1 MTKIAHVALILMVLS
16 GCDDTS
22 SREGPIPADVTY
34 TIINQSSMLNIKKS
48 LDIRLNKKVSEGAL
62 KTIALAL
69 RESDLKSY
77 ERTFIVYYLADM
89 EVGAVGWAT
98 SHFNPDLK
106 IRILGLTVEQEQ
118 ALKQEPEDMS
128 RNVVGRWLD
137 ESPFVG
143 NRTTIFQKNG
153 KLYMENVYKDG
164 SRGETELIDKKSS
177 FGRRFDKADG
187 SGSDSGAHWILDS
200 NGDLQ
205 LRDSM
210 GWISTAKK
218 LD

>member
-1 MTKIAHVALILMVLS
+1 MGK
-16 GCDDTS
+16 
-22 SREGPIPADVTY
+22 
-34 TIINQSSMLNIKKS
+34 
-48 LDIRLNKKVSEGAL
+48 
-62 KTIALAL
+62 
-69 RESDLKSY
+69 
-77 ERTFIVYYLADM
+77 
-89 EVGAVGWAT
+89 AVGWAT

-128 RNVVGRWLD
+128 RNVVGYWLD

-187 SGSDSGAHWILDS
+187 SGSDSGAHWIIDS

-218 LD
+218 LN